1 MPPRGRRS
9 EVGGGGGALG
19 ALVGWGAV
27 LGRVLD
33 TEAAQARVAQAG
45 NRDEPPATR
54 ARVSYRGKVGPRNND
69 VVISVK
75 LHFSLISCV
84 LYGIPPPR
92 LTPLCPDCSVV
103 SQLSNSSAPRPRPPR
118 HSKRSVAW
126 PFCGGAITSAWRKVK
141 YGAPIRLYAEVH
153 TNTHAGHAM
162 ALHRLSSLKPYM
174 HASHKVLIQT

>member
-54 ARVSYRGKVGPRNND
+54 ARVSYRGTPNFLTLG
-69 VVISVK
+69 
-75 LHFSLISCV
+75 
-84 LYGIPPPR
+84 PPPE
-92 LTPLCPDCSVV
+92 
-103 SQLSNSSAPRPRPPR
+103 A
-118 HSKRSVAW
+118 
-126 PFCGGAITSAWRKVK
+126 
-141 YGAPIRLYAEVH
+141 
-153 TNTHAGHAM
+153 
-162 ALHRLSSLKPYM
+162 RLS
-174 HASHKVLIQT
+174 